1 MSKQVSICVIGSG
14 YVGLVAAVCFAEMG
28 HQVTCVDNDEARVKL
43 LCEGGVPI
51 YESHLPELLAKH
63 RGSRVEFTSDLA
75 TAVTRSE
82 AIFIAVGTP
91 QGDTG
96 AADLSYVEA
105 VVSAISRSMTDYKV
119 IVEKSTVP
127 VYTNEWIV
135 RVLHRYGVDSAC
147 FDVVSNPEFLREG
160 TAVADSLNPDRIVV
174 GSHNR
179 QAAAQVADLFGDS
192 GAPVVITDATTAEL
206 IKYASNAFLATKL
219 TFINSMAGLCEAAGA
234 DVTDLVLGIGHDK
247 RIGFEFLQPGPG
259 WGGSCL
265 PKDTCALVNI
275 AMSLDLDMKI
285 VRAAISGND
294 DQMERVIEKIKTA
307 AGGTLEGR
315 SIGVLGLSFKAN
327 TGDRR
332 NSPAILITQ
341 RLVDQ
346 GATVRAFDPTVN
358 RGDAEAPDLLHLTV
372 CESPYEAV
380 DGTHAIALLTE
391 WQEFLWLDFARI
403 REQVANP
410 AIVDARNLWE
420 SGPLHHLGF
429 SYSGIGR

>member
-1 MSKQVSICVIGSG
+1 MAARTIFMSRSSDIAILTNAQVS
-14 YVGLVAAVCFAEMG
+14 
-28 HQVTCVDNDEARVKL
+28 
-43 LCEGGVPI
+43 
-51 YESHLPELLAKH
+51 
-63 RGSRVEFTSDLA
+63 
-75 TAVTRSE
+75 
-82 AIFIAVGTP
+82 
-91 QGDTG
+91 
-96 AADLSYVEA
+96 
-105 VVSAISRSMTDYKV
+105 
-119 IVEKSTVP
+119 
-127 VYTNEWIV
+127 
-135 RVLHRYGVDSAC
+135 
-147 FDVVSNPEFLREG
+147 
-160 TAVADSLNPDRIVV
+160 
-174 GSHNR
+174 
-179 QAAAQVADLFGDS
+179 
-192 GAPVVITDATTAEL
+192 
-206 IKYASNAFLATKL
+206 
-219 TFINSMAGLCEAAGA
+219 
-234 DVTDLVLGIGHDK
+234 LGRHDPP
-247 RIGFEFLQPGPG
+247 QPGPG

-346 GATVRAFDPTVN
+346 GATVRAFDPRVN